1 MGSSGFLNTFFSS
14 KLLSLIFSHLML
26 NIKTERSVINVHLR
40 KCSLIHFLYN
50 ISLYVNLSTTGHWSD
65 KRKTAEE
72 NLMFKWKSHIDFY
85 RLKLRKFNALFKVLL
100 IKYIQYK
107 HFVFCNKWL
116 VSFIFK
122 MLLKKIR
129 YRHDTK
135 KCTWRNLHNNS
146 PLAPELSENTYQV
159 LFL

>member
-14 KLLSLIFSHLML
+14 KLLSLIFSHLMP
-26 NIKTERSVINVHLR
+26 NIKTERSIINVHWR

-50 ISLYVNLSTTGHWSD
+50 ISLYVNLSTTGHCSD

-72 NLMFKWKSHIDFY
+72 NLMAKWKSHIDFY

-107 HFVFCNKWL
+107 HFVFRNKWL
-116 VSFIFK
+116 VSFYFQNAIKKDSIQTWHKK
-122 MLLKKIR
+122 MHLKK
-129 YRHDTK
+129 Y
-135 KCTWRNLHNNS
+135 
-146 PLAPELSENTYQV
+146 PQ
-159 LFL
+159 